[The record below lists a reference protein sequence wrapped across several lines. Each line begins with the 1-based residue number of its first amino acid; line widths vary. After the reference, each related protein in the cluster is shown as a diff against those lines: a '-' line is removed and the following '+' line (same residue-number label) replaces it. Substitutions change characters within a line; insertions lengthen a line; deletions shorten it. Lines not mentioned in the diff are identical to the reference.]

1 MGFSWARSGT
11 WVVALLVGVVY
22 GVAGTIAHAYALAWF
37 PLGLILAVVGSG
49 ALLLA
54 VRLLTADRW
63 AALGTG
69 LGMMTATLVFS
80 GRGPGGSI
88 VVPQT
93 LLGTVWTIALPLMV
107 AIVVAWPDRVAA
119 RRDID
124 SEQLD

>member
-1 MGFSWARSGT
+1 M
-11 WVVALLVGVVY
+11 VALLVGVVY
-22 GVAGTIAHAYALAWF
+22 GVAGTIAHAYALGWF

-124 SEQLD
+124 SEATRLTP